1 MLPPSPG
8 SSRSRAGGATRT
20 SRAPCWGA
28 QTRHADRPR
37 ADGYHLPVGRRKRR
51 APRCGRHRG
60 VEIAVTGGTGSAGA
74 HVVRELAAAGHAV
87 RVLSRRPPR
96 EPVPGTRHFAVD
108 QATGSGL
115 REALDDAEV
124 VVDAMNSS
132 KPGVLLPATRTLLDA
147 VHTAGVGHYVGIS
160 IVGIERVPLGYYR
173 AKLQQEEA
181 IKAGPVAWSLL
192 RATQFHSLIAALLA
206 AADRFRVTP
215 LPSARVQPVD
225 PREVARELAAR
236 AVGEPTRQTAQLGG
250 PEIVTLGALARAWRR
265 KTGRRGARVPLPL
278 PPLGP
283 VRALRAGGLT
293 DPSIPRGR
301 VTFAEWLSR

>member
-1 MLPPSPG
+1 M
-8 SSRSRAGGATRT
+8 
-20 SRAPCWGA
+20 
-28 QTRHADRPR
+28 
-37 ADGYHLPVGRRKRR
+37 
-51 APRCGRHRG
+51 
-60 VEIAVTGGTGSAGA
+60 EIAVTGGTGSAGA

-147 VHTAGVGHYVGIS
+147 AHTAGVGHYVGIS

-206 AADRFRVTP
+206 AADRF
-215 LPSARVQPVD
+215 QPVD

>member
-1 MLPPSPG
+1 M
-8 SSRSRAGGATRT
+8 
-20 SRAPCWGA
+20 
-28 QTRHADRPR
+28 
-37 ADGYHLPVGRRKRR
+37 
-51 APRCGRHRG
+51 
-60 VEIAVTGGTGSAGA
+60 EIAVTGGTGSAGA

-132 KPGVLLPATRTLLDA
+132 KPGVLLPATRALLDA
-147 VHTAGVGHYVGIS
+147 AHTAGVGHYVGIS
-160 IVGIERVPLGYYR
+160 IVGI
-173 AKLQQEEA
+173 
-181 IKAGPVAWSLL
+181 VAWSLL

>member
-1 MLPPSPG
+1 
-8 SSRSRAGGATRT
+8 
-20 SRAPCWGA
+20 
-28 QTRHADRPR
+28 
-37 ADGYHLPVGRRKRR
+37 
-51 APRCGRHRG
+51 

-74 HVVRELAAAGHAV
+74 LVVRELAAAGHAV

-96 EPVPGTRHFAVD
+96 EPVPGTRHFALD
-108 QATGSGL
+108 QATGRGL

-147 VHTAGVGHYVGIS
+147 AHTAGVGHYVGIS